1 MTIIGIDFSILYPGI
16 CICRDFKSYKWLAL
30 ANTNIT
36 KKEEKNLE
44 DLTTTYPTIKI
55 YRTET
60 RRKTEEHYHLTERN
74 KLVNYI
80 EATNLLIEKI
90 KEEVDADEE
99 IVIALEGIS
108 FGSSGNSLVD
118 ISQAT
123 GIIKDKLV
131 NQILKDDA
139 SRLFI
144 FSPSEL
150 KNAIGCKG
158 NAKKMEIYNKF
169 LTDPILDSVKQSDL
183 YLALESEDWVL
194 KKDQIVSPIMDMID
208 SFLGVVKVHQI
219 LFQK

>member
-30 ANTNIT
+30 VNTNIT

-44 DLTTTYPTIKI
+44 DLTQTYKSIKI

-60 RRKTEEHYHLTERN
+60 RRKKEEHYHLTERN

-90 KEEVDADEE
+90 KEEIDPTDT

-150 KNAIGCKG
+150 KNSLGCKG
-158 NAKKMEIYNKF
+158 NAKKMEVYTKF
-169 LTDPILDSVKQSDL
+169 LTDPILDSVKESDL
-183 YLALESEDWVL
+183 YLALKSEDWIL
-194 KKDQIVSPIMDMID
+194 KKDQIVSPIMDMVD

-219 LFQK
+219 LSQK

>member
-1 MTIIGIDFSILYPGI
+1 MTTKIWVILLH
-16 CICRDFKSYKWLAL
+16 FKTLW
-30 ANTNIT
+30 
-36 KKEEKNLE
+36 
-44 DLTTTYPTIKI
+44 
-55 YRTET
+55 
-60 RRKTEEHYHLTERN
+60 
-74 KLVNYI
+74 
-80 EATNLLIEKI
+80 
-90 KEEVDADEE
+90 
-99 IVIALEGIS
+99 
-108 FGSSGNSLVD
+108 
-118 ISQAT
+118 
-123 GIIKDKLV
+123 
-131 NQILKDDA
+131 

-183 YLALESEDWVL
+183 YLALESEDWIL